1 MSAETALDR
10 AIWQL
15 SDASLSTL
23 EIDLTSEY
31 VVVSPWFV
39 SGVEV
44 SWHLHVSVLAMLFLL
59 CVL

>member
-1 MSAETALDR
+1 MSAETAFGR
-10 AIWQL
+10 AMWQL

-23 EIDLTSEY
+23 EIDLANEY
-31 VVVSPWFV
+31 VVVSPSFV

-44 SWHLHVSVLAMLFLL
+44 SWHLHVSILAMLFLR